1 MTAPMRWIGFAALVL
16 VGCAPTTNLLNPSS
30 PRFLGSFAP
39 ATPDSAVHREL
50 RIVTFNIKLGRRIDR
65 AIEVLGTDSVRGADV
80 LALQE
85 MDEVGVERIARALE
99 LNYVYYPGSIHP
111 TDHKYYGPALVS
123 RWPIEQSWKLIL
135 PHTGRIRHQRRTAT
149 AAMLRVRGE
158 RVLAYAVHLETQL
171 RISDAAREDQV
182 LTILRHAAGFM
193 GPVVIA
199 GDFNSQGIGPFLVR
213 HGYRWVTERVG
224 PSIAFFSWDH
234 IFVRNL
240 SPTRSPGAGLVKD
253 VRGASDHRPVWAV
266 VVRPL
271 TATLSGAGGI
281 GHRRIPGAGR

>member
-1 MTAPMRWIGFAALVL
+1 M
-16 VGCAPTTNLLNPSS
+16 
-30 PRFLGSFAP
+30 
-39 ATPDSAVHREL
+39 
-50 RIVTFNIKLGRRIDR
+50 
-65 AIEVLGTDSVRGADV
+65 
-80 LALQE
+80 
-85 MDEVGVERIARALE
+85 
-99 LNYVYYPGSIHP
+99 
-111 TDHKYYGPALVS
+111 
-123 RWPIEQSWKLIL
+123 
-135 PHTGRIRHQRRTAT
+135 
-149 AAMLRVRGE
+149 
-158 RVLAYAVHLETQL
+158 
-171 RISDAAREDQV
+171 
-182 LTILRHAAGFM
+182 
-193 GPVVIA
+193 IA